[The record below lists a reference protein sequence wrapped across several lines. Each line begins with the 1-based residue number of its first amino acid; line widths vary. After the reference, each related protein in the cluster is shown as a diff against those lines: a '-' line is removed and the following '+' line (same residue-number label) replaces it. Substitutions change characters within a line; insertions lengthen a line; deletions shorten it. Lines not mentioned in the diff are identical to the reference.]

1 MSRFNNLRL
10 AYRLGIAFGAMI
22 LALVVI
28 GAMSVSK
35 IGALNAGTKELTDH
49 DMVAQQHVLGIQ
61 SDVQRTAYLVT
72 SHLYVHDGELAKQD
86 AVAKEIA
93 ALTKSSDRELA
104 GLRAA
109 ADEPGTKALIG
120 RLATARGR
128 FDADVATAVRRSRVE
143 TVQNV
148 EERDGSRDFYAATVV
163 PAADAVTSAATALVR
178 QSTASV
184 ADAKASA
191 NATAAS
197 ARKTIVIA
205 ALIAAL
211 VAVGLA
217 FLVVTSVVR
226 PLKVVVERLQML
238 RDVCI
243 NGLTEAIKAMA
254 TGDLTKTVE
263 PKTPQIESPAGDEVG
278 DVARAFNQ
286 IQSKMVEAIG
296 GYNETR
302 ARLGSLVGGRSRS
315 AHTLSGG
322 PPQRGATP
330 QEGGPPGG
338 GVGADAVGGLPADGD
353 DLRGG
358 RPRGRRDRGRCGR
371 GRPGRRAS
379 GARGG
384 AGQARDRGGRD
395 GEHRRGAE
403 RAGDRR
409 GRRVGP

>member
-120 RLATARGR
+120 RLATARAR

-148 EERDGSRDFYAATVV
+148 EERDGSRHFYGPTVPPAAGAARVV
-163 PAADAVTSAATALVR
+163 PAADAVTSAATVLVR

-184 ADAKASA
+184 ADAKAGA

-197 ARKTIVIA
+197 ARKTIV
-205 ALIAAL
+205 
-211 VAVGLA
+211 
-217 FLVVTSVVR
+217 
-226 PLKVVVERLQML
+226 
-238 RDVCI
+238 
-243 NGLTEAIKAMA
+243 
-254 TGDLTKTVE
+254 
-263 PKTPQIESPAGDEVG
+263 
-278 DVARAFNQ
+278 
-286 IQSKMVEAIG
+286 
-296 GYNETR
+296 
-302 ARLGSLVGGRSRS
+302 
-315 AHTLSGG
+315 
-322 PPQRGATP
+322 
-330 QEGGPPGG
+330 
-338 GVGADAVGGLPADGD
+338 
-353 DLRGG
+353 
-358 RPRGRRDRGRCGR
+358 
-371 GRPGRRAS
+371 
-379 GARGG
+379 
-384 AGQARDRGGRD
+384 
-395 GEHRRGAE
+395 
-403 RAGDRR
+403 
-409 GRRVGP
+409 